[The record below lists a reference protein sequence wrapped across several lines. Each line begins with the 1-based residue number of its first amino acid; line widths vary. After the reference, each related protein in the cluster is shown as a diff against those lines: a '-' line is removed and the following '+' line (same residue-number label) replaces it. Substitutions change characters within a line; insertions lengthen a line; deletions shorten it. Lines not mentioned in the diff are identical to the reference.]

1 MLLIIPV
8 NWKVSS
14 ISKRWTLQQMKLKDE
29 RIRLSNEVLSGIK
42 VTTFILKK
50 TKVLGSKIVCL
61 GAGFGRDN

>member
-1 MLLIIPV
+1 MVLIIPV

-42 VTTFILKK
+42 VSLH
-50 TKVLGSKIVCL
+50 
-61 GAGFGRDN
+61 